1 MTIGADYF
9 YFSNDIRY
17 TIYEIQYKK
26 GKHKMQNLLG
36 PTWIEINLDA
46 VANNV
51 KNIKELIGEKKEL
64 MAVVKGN
71 AYGHDVLEVI
81 PVVLNNG
88 ATRLAVARLEE
99 GIFLRKASIDVPIL
113 ILGLTLKQQA
123 ELLVSYNITP
133 TVCKYETIEKLSK
146 FAVKEDKTVK
156 VHIKVDTGMGRI
168 GIFPSHILDFVKK
181 VKVLKNI
188 EIEGIFTHFSVADEK
203 DKTYTEEQFKK
214 FMEVL
219 TILEKEGIKIPVKH
233 VGNSA
238 TLLDLPYMWLDL
250 IRPGISIYGLYPSRE
265 VQKTVKLIPAHS
277 FKTRIVFLKEL
288 PAGEYISYGR
298 TYTTTKRRTKVASL
312 PVGYADGYNRLL
324 SNQGEVLVR
333 GRRFPIIGRICMDQ
347 CMIDVTNLPQ
357 VKIGDEVVLW
367 GRQGQEEIIVEE
379 IAEKIGTINY
389 EVVHM
394 PDKKRVPKLFIKD
407 GKPWKIKTML
417 GEKLL

>member
-1 MTIGADYF
+1 M
-9 YFSNDIRY
+9 
-17 TIYEIQYKK
+17 KK
-26 GKHKMQNLLG
+26 LLG
-36 PTWIEINLDA
+36 PTWIEVNLDA
-46 VANNV
+46 IAQNV
-51 KNIKELIGEKKEL
+51 RNIKQLIGEKKEL

-71 AYGHDVLEVI
+71 AYGHDILEVSS
-81 PVVLNNG
+81 VVLNNG
-88 ATRLAVARLEE
+88 ATQLAVARLEE
-99 GIFLRKASIDVPIL
+99 GIFLRKAGITVPIL

-133 TVCKYETIEKLSK
+133 TVCEYEMIEKLSES
-146 FAVKEDKTVK
+146 AIKEDKVVK
-156 VHIKVDTGMGRI
+156 VHLKVDTGMGRI
-168 GIFPSHILDFVKK
+168 GIFPNHILDFVKK
-181 VKVLKNI
+181 VKALKNI

-214 FMEVL
+214 FIEVL

-250 IRPGISIYGLYPSRE
+250 VRPGISIYGLYPSRE

-288 PAGEYISYGR
+288 PAGECISYGR
-298 TYTTTKRRTKVASL
+298 TYATTKRRTKIASL
-312 PVGYADGYNRLL
+312 PIGYADGYNRLL

-333 GRRFPIIGRICMDQ
+333 GRRFPVIGRVCMDQ

-367 GRQGQEEIIVEE
+367 GRQGQEEITVEE

-389 EVVHM
+389 EIVHM

-417 GEKLL
+417 GKKLL

>member
-1 MTIGADYF
+1 M
-9 YFSNDIRY
+9 
-17 TIYEIQYKK
+17 KK
-26 GKHKMQNLLG
+26 LLG
-36 PTWIEINLDA
+36 STWIEIDLDA
-46 VANNV
+46 IAQNV
-51 KNIKELIGEKKEL
+51 RNIKKLIGEKKEL

-71 AYGHDVLEVI
+71 GYGHDILEISSIVLK
-81 PVVLNNG
+81 NG

-99 GIFLRKASIDVPIL
+99 GIFLRKAGISVPIL
-113 ILGLTLKQQA
+113 VLGLTLEQQA

-168 GIFPSHILDFVKK
+168 GIFPNHVLDFVTK
-181 VKVLKNI
+181 VKAFKNI

-203 DKTYTEEQFKK
+203 DKAYTEAQFKK

-238 TLLDLPYMWLDL
+238 TLLGFPHMWLDL
-250 IRPGISIYGLYPSRE
+250 VRPGISIYGLYPSTE
-265 VQKTVKLIPAHS
+265 VKKTVKLIPAHS
-277 FKTRIVFLKEL
+277 FKTRIIFLKEL
-288 PAGEYISYGR
+288 PVGECIGYGR

-333 GRRFPIIGRICMDQ
+333 GRRLLIIGRVCMDQ
-347 CMIDVTNLPQ
+347 AMIDVTNLPQ
-357 VKIGDEVVLW
+357 VEVGDEVVLW
-367 GRQGQEEIIVEE
+367 GRQGQEEITVEE
-379 IAEKIGTINY
+379 IADKIGTINY
-389 EVVHM
+389 EIAHL

-407 GKPWKIKTML
+407 GKPYKIKSML
-417 GEKLL
+417 WEKLL

>member
-1 MTIGADYF
+1 
-9 YFSNDIRY
+9 
-17 TIYEIQYKK
+17 
-26 GKHKMQNLLG
+26 MQKLLG
-36 PTWIEINLDA
+36 PTWTEVNLDA
-46 VANNV
+46 IAQNV
-51 KNIKELIGEKKEL
+51 RNIKELIGEKKEL

-71 AYGHDVLEVI
+71 AYGHNILEVSS
-81 PVVLNNG
+81 VVLNNG

-99 GIFLRKASIDVPIL
+99 GIFLRKAGITVPIL

-133 TVCKYETIEKLSK
+133 AVCEYEMIEKLSES
-146 FAVKEDKTVK
+146 AIKEDKVVK
-156 VHIKVDTGMGRI
+156 VHLKVDTGMGRI
-168 GIFPSHILDFVKK
+168 GIFSHDILRFIKK
-181 VKVLKNI
+181 IRTLKNV

-203 DKTYTEEQFKK
+203 NKTYTEEQFKI

-219 TILEKEGIKIPVKH
+219 TLLEKEEIRIPIKH

-238 TLLDLPYMWLDL
+238 TLLDLPHMWLDL
-250 IRPGISIYGLYPSRE
+250 VRPGISIYGLYPSTE
-265 VQKTVKLIPAHS
+265 VQKTIKLIPAHS

-288 PAGEYISYGR
+288 SAGEYISYGR
-298 TYTTTKRRTKVASL
+298 TYTTVKKRTKVASL

-347 CMIDVTNLPQ
+347 CMIDVSGLRE
-357 VKIGDEVVLW
+357 VKIGDEVALW
-367 GRQGQEEIIVEE
+367 GRQGEEEITVEE
-379 IAEKIGTINY
+379 ISEKIGTINY
-389 EVVHM
+389 EIVHL

-417 GEKLL
+417 GEKLI